1 MKRHSVFLLIIFSI
15 FKLVVL
21 PGCAN
26 IVPPQGGFR
35 DTIAPALTRVNPR
48 DSSVNFTGK
57 KISFTFDEYVTV
69 ENFSQNLMVSPIP
82 KLPPTYISRLN
93 TLTVTLKDT
102 LEPNT
107 TYTLNFGD
115 AVKDVNEGNIMKN
128 FSYVFSTGPR
138 IDSLSF
144 HGHVVLA
151 ETGEADST
159 LTVML
164 HTSAADSA
172 V

>member
-1 MKRHSVFLLIIFSI
+1 MKRLSLFLLIIFSI

-35 DTIAPALTRVNPR
+35 DSLPPVLTKVNPA
-48 DSSVNFTGK
+48 DSSVNVTGK
-57 KISFTFDEYVTV
+57 KINFTFDEYVTV

-82 KLPPTYISRLN
+82 KIPPTYLSKLN
-93 TLTVTLKDT
+93 TVTVTLKDT

-115 AVKDVNEGNIMKN
+115 AIKDV
-128 FSYVFSTGPR
+128 
-138 IDSLSF
+138 
-144 HGHVVLA
+144 
-151 ETGEADST
+151 
-159 LTVML
+159 
-164 HTSAADSA
+164 
-172 V
+172 